1 MPDGLQRWWHH
12 PDHYYWMTAYLAAQG
27 VQTATC
33 RVVALTTTV
42 MGLVPLAML
51 TSPVG
56 PQDVL
61 GRSASV
67 FIAVGCLI
75 MAGFWLRPTWPSRG
89 ASTAFVIC
97 SSLLISLTCLTGGDV
112 LANTTAVAAFAIL
125 GAYIGLFHAAR
136 LVVLNLT
143 IALLT
148 LIITA
153 VQLAYERDIVFAL
166 ATAVFIVFV
175 NIAVPVSCQT
185 LVHMLEVDV
194 LTDDID
200 TITGLL
206 NKDAFYVQTSEL
218 LGARNRGDDRY
229 LVIVVTTLDQF
240 RALGEAKG
248 KVATDRARVAVAQ
261 TLRDVTRRGAVV
273 AHVGE
278 EEFLIADAFQTTDVS
293 PLTDRLSGAIA
304 SSPPKLTASIGV
316 VSTPLRALSNAPSYD
331 VLDELVTIA
340 TVAMFDARLAGGNQ
354 VRYVECPP
362 LRVINRPD
370 D

>member
-1 MPDGLQRWWHH
+1 MPQGLQRWWHH
-12 PDHYYWMTAYLAAQG
+12 PDHYYWVTAYLAAQG
-27 VQTATC
+27 LQPVVC

-42 MGLVPLAML
+42 MGLLPVVML

-56 PQDVL
+56 PQDAF
-61 GRSASV
+61 GRGTSV
-67 FIAVGCLI
+67 FICVACLV
-75 MAGFWLRPTWPSRG
+75 MAAFWLRPTWPSRG
-89 ASTAFVIC
+89 ASTAFVVC
-97 SSLLISLTCLTGGDV
+97 SSLLISLTCLTGGDI
-112 LANTTAVAAFAIL
+112 LANTTAGAAFAIL
-125 GAYIGLFHAAR
+125 SAYVGLLHASR
-136 LVVLNLT
+136 LVVFNLT
-143 IALLT
+143 VAFLT
-148 LIITA
+148 LMVTTT
-153 VQLAYERDIVFAL
+153 QLAMDRDIVFAL
-166 ATAVFIVFV
+166 TTAVFVILV
-175 NIAVPVSCQT
+175 NAAVPVACQT
-185 LVHMLEVDV
+185 LVQMLEVDV

-200 TITGLL
+200 TTTGLL
-206 NKDAFYVQTSEL
+206 NKEAFYVQASEMI
-218 LGARNRGDDRY
+218 GARNRGDDRY

-240 RALGEAKG
+240 RALGETKG
-248 KVATDRARVAVAQ
+248 KVATDRARVAIAQ
-261 TLRDVTRRGAVV
+261 TLRDVTRRGSVV

-304 SSPPKLTASIGV
+304 ASPPKLTASIGV
-316 VSTPLRALSNAPSYD
+316 VSTPLRALTNTPSYD